1 MAEESAR
8 GAPGILS
15 LRRFWVVST
24 YFAEGFP
31 YSLVRQI
38 STVYFKDA
46 GASLQ
51 AVGLTSLYGLPWV
64 LKLLW
69 APLVDSFSSKRRWL
83 VAAEIA
89 LAGAVS
95 ALSFASGLSSPLV
108 AVSALF
114 LVTAFLSATHDIA
127 VDGNY
132 LEVLERS
139 EQARF
144 VGYQA
149 MAYRLALIA
158 GGGGVL
164 WISGRT
170 SWPVAFGVSSGLLLA
185 LALGHGLLLPRGE
198 APRRPI
204 RELLIQA
211 LHPRAQF
218 AVLALLLAGYGL
230 FAGWGALSAWPPAAP
245 ALAALKKVDIPT
257 WIAGTFAV
265 ALASLLLS
273 LPALRR
279 RLAGSESFYGRAFV
293 TYFEQPRLW
302 AILGFL
308 LTYRTGESFLL
319 AMLYP
324 MLSDLGITRDLYGVM
339 YGTFGIAASIA
350 GGILGGHLISRHGL
364 KRVALPLAL
373 AQNIPNLLYMLLSY
387 LYRHLYT
394 DPGAG
399 SANPILVT
407 GFVMAESFGAGL
419 GTAVLMVVTQRT
431 CRPAFKA
438 GHFAMATGIANISA
452 TFAGVLSGFVA
463 QALGFTLF
471 FGFTFLAT
479 VPGMV
484 FLFFVPYL
492 DGSCAA
498 DLEADSSGNS
508 PPGRA

>member
-1 MAEESAR
+1 MAEKQADR
-8 GAPGILS
+8 GPGILDR
-15 LRRFWVVST
+15 RRFWVVST

-31 YSLVRQI
+31 YSLVRLN

-51 AVGLTSLYGLPWV
+51 AVGLTSLYGLPWI

-69 APLVDSFSSKRRWL
+69 APLLDAYSTKRRWL
-83 VAAEIA
+83 VGTEVL
-89 LAGAVS
+89 LAGA
-95 ALSFASGLSSPLV
+95 ALALGFASGLTSPLV

-132 LEVLERS
+132 LESLERT

-149 MAYRLALIA
+149 MAYRLALIT

-164 WISGRT
+164 WISGVA
-170 SWPVAFGVSSGLLLA
+170 SWPVAFAVSALILFA
-185 LALGHGLLLPRGE
+185 LALLHGMFLPKGE
-198 APRRPI
+198 DPRRPAG
-204 RELLIQA
+204 ELFARILR
-211 LHPRAQF
+211 PRP
-218 AVLALLLAGYGL
+218 LAFIAAAFLAGYGA
-230 FAGWGALSAWPPAAP
+230 FAGWRVLSGWTPAAP
-245 ALAALKKVDIPT
+245 ALEVLAQVDIPT
-257 WIAGTFAV
+257 WIAGAFAV
-265 ALASLLLS
+265 ALAALLAG

-279 RLAGSESFYGRAFV
+279 RMAGSESFYGRAFV

-319 AMLYP
+319 SMLYP
-324 MLSDLGITRDLYGVM
+324 MLRDLGITRDLYGVI

-350 GGILGGHLISRHGL
+350 GGILGGHLISRYGL
-364 KRVALPLAL
+364 KRVAVPLAL
-373 AQNIPNLLYMLLSY
+373 AQNIPNLLYMGLSY
-387 LYRHLYT
+387 MYRHLYT

-399 SANPILVT
+399 AANPIVVT
-407 GFVMAESFGAGL
+407 AFVMAESFGAGL

-452 TFAGVLSGFVA
+452 TFSGVLSGFVA
-463 QALGFTLF
+463 HALGFTLF

-498 DLEADSSGNS
+498 DLDATPRVGPS
-508 PPGRA
+508 PGKG